1 VLKAFFGVAILIGA
15 AGAVSAQTP
24 AQNNEAEQIRARQK
38 IFMMEGVLER
48 AVDVG
53 IDTFRRQL
61 RSVMPDDMLLVAGD
75 SPAARG
81 FRLDGY
87 GVFFDVEV
95 PGVRPS
101 LAWSLRTMNETAALF
116 ARELAQ
122 VRAQIRQAVRDPRQQ
137 QEMDRALARIQA
149 QVAPGTPPVPSPPS
163 PESRTVTAATVAPQS
178 LDPLPPP
185 APPLQAAPVPP
196 APAAAAP
203 PAPAPGAGA
212 PPASIDPGEVFTNA
226 VANALID
233 AMLENSGSLIIAPD
247 EWLTVAARDNAQGNR
262 LMASDP
268 SDVMTIVLRVK
279 GSDIADFQ
287 ARRLTFDE
295 VRKRVEVRAF

>member
-1 VLKAFFGVAILIGA
+1 MLKVAFIGVAILISA
-15 AGAVSAQTP
+15 AGAASAQAP
-24 AQNNEAEQIRARQK
+24 AQNSEADQIRARQK
-38 IFMMEGVLER
+38 IFMMEGVLAR

-75 SPAARG
+75 RPVARG

-116 ARELAQ
+116 AREVAQ
-122 VRAQIRQAVRDPRQQ
+122 VRAQIRQAVTDPRQR
-137 QEMDRALARIQA
+137 QEMDRVLARIEA
-149 QVAPGTPPVPSPPS
+149 QVAPGTPPVPSS
-163 PESRTVTAATVAPQS
+163 PTAPRPDGRTVTAATIAPQS
-178 LDPLPPP
+178 VDALPPP
-185 APPLQAAPVPP
+185 AVPPP
-196 APAAAAP
+196 APAALAPSSAPAAAAAP
-203 PAPAPGAGA
+203 PVA
-212 PPASIDPGEVFTNA
+212 IEPGEVFTNA
-226 VANALID
+226 VASALID
-233 AMLENSGSLIIAPD
+233 AMLENSGSLIIAPE
-247 EWLTVAARDNAQGNR
+247 EWLTVAARDNAQDNR
-262 LMASDP
+262 LVASDP

-279 GSDIADFQ
+279 GSDIAEFQ
-287 ARRLTFDE
+287 ARRLTFEE

>member
-1 VLKAFFGVAILIGA
+1 VLRAVFVGVAIL
-15 AGAVSAQTP
+15 AGAVGLASAQSPT
-24 AQNNEAEQIRARQK
+24 QGNEAEQIRARQK

-48 AVDVG
+48 AVQVG

-61 RSVMPDDMLLVAGD
+61 SAVMPDDMLLVAGD
-75 SPAARG
+75 TPAARG

-101 LAWSLRTMNETAALF
+101 LAWSLRTMNETAAMF

-122 VRAQIRQAVRDPRQQ
+122 VRAQLQRAVNDPGQRV
-137 QEMDRALARIQA
+137 EMDRVLARIQA
-149 QVAPGTPPVPSPPS
+149 QMAPGSPGPS
-163 PESRTVTAATVAPQS
+163 A
-178 LDPLPPP
+178 
-185 APPLQAAPVPP
+185 
-196 APAAAAP
+196 
-203 PAPAPGAGA
+203 GAGA
-212 PPASIDPGEVFTNA
+212 PNGRVSAAAITAQSLDVTAAAPSAPPTQPAAPGASSTGLNVEPGEVFTQA
-226 VANALID
+226 VASALID
-233 AMLENSGSLIIAPD
+233 AMLENSGSLVIAPN

-262 LMASDP
+262 FVASDP

-279 GSDIADFQ
+279 GSDLADFQ
-287 ARRLTFDE
+287 ARRLTPDE

>member
-1 VLKAFFGVAILIGA
+1 MLRAVFVGVAIVTGA
-15 AGAVSAQTP
+15 AGAASAQSP
-24 AQNNEAEQIRARQK
+24 AQNNEAEQIKARQK

-48 AVDVG
+48 AVQVG

-61 RSVMPDDMLLVAGD
+61 SAVMPDDMLLVAGD
-75 SPAARG
+75 TPAARG

-101 LAWSLRTMNETAALF
+101 LAWSLRTMNETAAMF

-122 VRAQIRQAVRDPRQQ
+122 VRTQIRQAVNDPRQR
-137 QEMDRALARIQA
+137 QEMDRVLARIQA
-149 QVAPGTPPVPSPPS
+149 QMAPGSPGPRPGGGAPPDGLVTAANLPVDASPPPSAAAQPSPAASSPPPS
-163 PESRTVTAATVAPQS
+163 PLSVE
-178 LDPLPPP
+178 
-185 APPLQAAPVPP
+185 
-196 APAAAAP
+196 
-203 PAPAPGAGA
+203 
-212 PPASIDPGEVFTNA
+212 PGEVFTQA
-226 VANALID
+226 VASALID
-233 AMLENSGSLIIAPD
+233 AMLENSGSLVIAPN

-262 LMASDP
+262 FVASDP

-279 GSDIADFQ
+279 GSDLADFQ
-287 ARRLTFDE
+287 ARRLTPDE

>member
-1 VLKAFFGVAILIGA
+1 MLRAVFVGVAILTGA
-15 AGAVSAQTP
+15 LGVASAQSP
-24 AQNNEAEQIRARQK
+24 VQNNEAEQIKARQK

-48 AVDVG
+48 AVQVG

-61 RSVMPDDMLLVAGD
+61 SAVMPDDMLLVAGD

-101 LAWSLRTMNETAALF
+101 LAWSLRTMNETAAMF
-116 ARELAQ
+116 ARELQQ
-122 VRAQIRQAVRDPRQQ
+122 VRAQLRQAVNDPQRR
-137 QEMDRALARIQA
+137 QEMDRVLERIQA
-149 QVAPGTPPVPSPPS
+149 QMAPGSPSPP
-163 PESRTVTAATVAPQS
+163 
-178 LDPLPPP
+178 PP
-185 APPLQAAPVPP
+185 
-196 APAAAAP
+196 
-203 PAPAPGAGA
+203 PGAGA
-212 PPASIDPGEVFTNA
+212 RDGRVSAAAVTAQSLDVASTASAAPQPSAATPGLSVEPGEVFTQA
-226 VANALID
+226 VASALID
-233 AMLENSGSLIIAPD
+233 AMLENSGSLLIAPD

-262 LMASDP
+262 FVASDP

-279 GSDIADFQ
+279 GSDLADFQ
-287 ARRLTFDE
+287 ARRLTPDE

>member
-1 VLKAFFGVAILIGA
+1 
-15 AGAVSAQTP
+15 
-24 AQNNEAEQIRARQK
+24 
-38 IFMMEGVLER
+38 MMEGVLER
-48 AVDVG
+48 AVQVG
-53 IDTFRRQL
+53 IDTFRREL
-61 RSVMPDDMLLVAGD
+61 RAVMPDDMLLVAGD

-116 ARELAQ
+116 AREFAQ
-122 VRAQIRQAVRDPRQQ
+122 VRAQIRQAVTDPRQR

-149 QVAPGTPPVPSPPS
+149 QVAPGTPPVPPS
-163 PESRTVTAATVAPQS
+163 PGVAGWTTVGGRDGRAPIGRRLAASPGRATPGRARVTPG
-178 LDPLPPP
+178 PGP
-185 APPLQAAPVPP
+185 A
-196 APAAAAP
+196 
-203 PAPAPGAGA
+203 GTGA
-212 PPASIDPGEVFTNA
+212 PPVSIDPGEVFTNA

-262 LMASDP
+262 LVASDP
-268 SDVMTIVLRVK
+268 SEVMTIVLRVK

>member
-1 VLKAFFGVAILIGA
+1 MGRTTVLRAVFIVTVLIGA
-15 AGAVSAQTP
+15 PVAASAQAP

-48 AVDVG
+48 AVQVG
-53 IDTFRRQL
+53 IDSFRRQL
-61 RSVMPDDMLLVAGD
+61 SAVMPDDMLLVAGD
-75 SPAARG
+75 TPAARG

-101 LAWSLRTMNETAALF
+101 LAWSLRTMNETAGMF
-116 ARELAQ
+116 ARELSQ
-122 VRAQIRQAVRDPRQQ
+122 VRAQLRQAVTDPRQRQ
-137 QEMDRALARIQA
+137 DMDRVLARIQA
-149 QVAPGTPPVPSPPS
+149 QMAPGSAAPEQQPGPSPDGRVS
-163 PESRTVTAATVAPQS
+163 AASVAAQS
-178 LDPLPPP
+178 LD
-185 APPLQAAPVPP
+185 V

-203 PAPAPGAGA
+203 AAST
-212 PPASIDPGEVFTNA
+212 PPVSVEPGEVFTQA
-226 VANALID
+226 VASSLID
-233 AMLENSGSLIIAPD
+233 AMLENSGSLTIAPN

-262 LMASDP
+262 FVASDP

-279 GSDIADFQ
+279 GSDLSDFQ
-287 ARRLTFDE
+287 ARRLTPDE